1 MSEEGE
7 DSGEDGGG
15 ISQPSFLP
23 AATPGWKGTAL
34 TANMGIEM
42 TLTAPSQTWCGCD
55 GLAVRT

>member
-34 TANMGIEM
+34 TANMGTEM
-42 TLTAPSQTWCGCD
+42 TLT
-55 GLAVRT
+55 LLVRPGVGVMA